1 MDESVSLAFLER
13 SSARVGLV
21 VNAAQRSLIKQFVS
35 RSTFWCLIWKDRC
48 VRRNDGPRLARRT
61 LEVPRPGGRAVQAGA
76 HPLEVTAAACAA
88 ASADGE

>member
-35 RSTFWCLIWKDRC
+35 RSTFWCLI
-48 VRRNDGPRLARRT
+48 
-61 LEVPRPGGRAVQAGA
+61 
-76 HPLEVTAAACAA
+76 
-88 ASADGE
+88 